1 MSWSTA
7 KLAPRRDRDPATK
20 TLVSM
25 TARTGAGVENIM
37 YHSSCMTPQH
47 DPHDT
52 EKSVIR
58 SSVGM

>member
-1 MSWSTA
+1 
-7 KLAPRRDRDPATK
+7 
-20 TLVSM
+20 VSM

-47 DPHDT
+47 NPHDT